1 MPRKQILGTS
11 WTSIWRVS
19 MSQRNLLLQSVD
31 HAFFGALLLM
41 IIPAFASCAP
51 PDADRDAVLKIVPQ
65 VQKADY
71 EGDRASLHRLSSD
84 LIPFAAN
91 KALASRVQYWRG
103 FALWRSAINGFND
116 AIDNKELAQDL
127 NLAIDAFDK
136 SLAADP
142 NFADSKIALTSC
154 LGTLAY
160 VLESSSPQQQEHVAR
175 SRQTLKKAMAAAPD
189 NPRLLW
195 VLGPVY
201 WNIPVDRGGGQD
213 KAIESYE
220 KGLRISRTQKTSAAD
235 PLDPT
240 WGEPELLMSLAWSYL
255 NRDKPDLAAAEQN
268 AAAAL
273 QLVPSWHYVRDILI
287 RQIRDAK
294 AKRTGNAQPSASQ

>member
-1 MPRKQILGTS
+1 
-11 WTSIWRVS
+11 
-19 MSQRNLLLQSVD
+19 MSQRNLLPQFVD
-31 HAFFGALLLM
+31 HTFFCALLLM
-41 IIPAFASCAP
+41 TIPAFASSLP
-51 PDADRDAVLKIVPQ
+51 RDADRDAVLKIVPQ

-84 LIPFAAN
+84 LTPFAAN
-91 KALASRVQYWRG
+91 KTLASRVHYWRG

-116 AIDNKELAQDL
+116 GTDNKELTQDL
-127 NLAIDAFDK
+127 TLAIDAFDK
-136 SLAADP
+136 SLAAEA
-142 NFADSKIALTSC
+142 NFVDSKIALTSC

-160 VLESSSPQQQEHVAR
+160 VLESSSSQQQEHVAR
-175 SRQTLKKAMAAAPD
+175 SRQTLKEAMAAAPD

-195 VLGPVY
+195 VLGPAY

-213 KAIESYE
+213 RAIESYE

-255 NRDKPDLAAAEQN
+255 NRDKPDFAAAEQN

-273 QLVPSWHYVRDILI
+273 QLVPSWHYVRDILMH
-287 RQIRDAK
+287 QIRDAK
-294 AKRTGNAQPSASQ
+294 AKQAGNTQPGPSQ

>member
-1 MPRKQILGTS
+1 MTH
-11 WTSIWRVS
+11 
-19 MSQRNLLLQSVD
+19 RNSLSPSAFTQVLFAAVLLST
-31 HAFFGALLLM
+31 
-41 IIPAFASCAP
+41 IPALVSAAT
-51 PDADRDAVLKIVPQ
+51 PDANRDAVLRIVPQ

-84 LIPFAAN
+84 LTPFAGN
-91 KALASRVQYWRG
+91 NALASRVQYWRG

-116 AIDNKELAQDL
+116 GTDNKELEQDL

-136 SLAADP
+136 SLSADP
-142 NFADSKIALTSC
+142 DFVDSKIGLTSC

-160 VLESSSPQQQEHVAR
+160 VLESGSPLQQEHVAR
-175 SRQTLKKAMAAAPD
+175 SRQTLKEAMAAAPD

-201 WNIPVDRGGGQD
+201 WNIPSDRGGGQG

-220 KGLRISRTQKTSAAD
+220 KGLKICRTQKTSSAD

-294 AKRTGNAQPSASQ
+294 AKRTGNAQPSASR